1 MNRPTDAYGDTPPEQ
16 TLKRLEVS
24 AEQGLSDQQV
34 AERRARFG
42 YNETQEQEEPLWHRV
57 FRRFWGPIPWMI
69 EVAGILSAMVQ
80 KWEDFF
86 IILIM
91 LLVNA
96 FLDFMQE
103 HRALNALRALKTR
116 LASEVI
122 VLRNGSFST
131 IPARELVPGDI
142 VKLRLGDIVPADMQ
156 LISGDY
162 LLIDQAALTGESL
175 PVNKSRQDVAYANT
189 IVKQGEMLA
198 VVVNT
203 AADTNF
209 HSVVSLV
216 ARASLEERS
225 HFQKMVIKIGNFL
238 IIITVALVLLILM
251 VALFRHE
258 DFLEIIRFSLVL
270 TVAAIPVALPAV
282 LSVTMAVGAL
292 NLARRQAIVS
302 KLTAIEELAG
312 VDVFC
317 SDKTGTL
324 TKNQMQVATP
334 VVFQGHDQE
343 ELFLIAAL
351 ASREENHDPIEAP
364 IFEHLRRHFPE
375 APVGDYRQLEFIPFD
390 PVRKRTE
397 ARVEH
402 AGHSFRVMKG
412 AAQVILELAALSES
426 RVDQVMAQVEQLA
439 AKGYRT
445 LAVAHDRAG
454 RVELVGL
461 IPLFDPPRD
470 DSAQVIHDMREHGL
484 KVKMVT
490 GDNIAI
496 AREIGHMLGLEGRA
510 ILPDELRGIGNQD
523 MLLLASV
530 ISEGIYRKL
539 APGISDKA
547 AKAFAREITAQVEK
561 AFETSNLSSGYIKT
575 HESAI
580 VRTIEEVDIFAEV
593 VPEDK
598 YLIVDTLQ
606 KADYIVAMTGDGVN
620 DAPALKKADCGIA
633 VSNATDAAR
642 AAADIILTAP
652 GLSVINEAVKQ
663 ARITF
668 ERMKSYSIFR
678 VAETI
683 RIILFMTLAIVVF
696 NFYPIT
702 ALMIIILA
710 LLNDIPIL
718 AIAYDNTK
726 IEKRPVRWNMPELL
740 TVASTL
746 GIAGVLSSF
755 LLFFILMELKF
766 STEMIQS
773 MMFAK
778 LVIAGHGTIYN
789 TRIDD
794 WFWKR
799 PYPSWILFSATFST
813 RILGTLIAV
822 YGFLITPIGWTY
834 ALYMW
839 AYALIWFV
847 FNDAIKML
855 SYRLMRKRGLYV

>member
-1 MNRPTDAYGDTPPEQ
+1 
-16 TLKRLEVS
+16 
-24 AEQGLSDQQV
+24 
-34 AERRARFG
+34 
-42 YNETQEQEEPLWHRV
+42 
-57 FRRFWGPIPWMI
+57 
-69 EVAGILSAMVQ
+69 
-80 KWEDFF
+80 
-86 IILIM
+86 
-91 LLVNA
+91 
-96 FLDFMQE
+96 
-103 HRALNALRALKTR
+103 
-116 LASEVI
+116 
-122 VLRNGSFST
+122 
-131 IPARELVPGDI
+131 
-142 VKLRLGDIVPADMQ
+142 IVPADVQ
-156 LISGDY
+156 LLQGDY
-162 LLIDQAALTGESL
+162 LLIDQSALTGESL
-175 PVNKSRQDVAYANT
+175 PVSKKPQDVAYANT
-189 IVKQGEMLA
+189 VVKQGEMLA

-203 AADTNF
+203 GMQTNF
-209 HSVVSLV
+209 HTVVSLV

-238 IIITVALVLLILM
+238 IILTVALVLLILM

-258 DFLEIIRFSLVL
+258 NFLEIARFSLVL

-302 KLTAIEELAG
+302 RLTAIEELAG

-324 TKNQMQVATP
+324 TKNEMQVADP
-334 VVFQGHDQE
+334 VVLPGHDE
-343 ELFLIAAL
+343 RELFLIAAL
-351 ASREENHDPIEAP
+351 SSREENHDPIELP
-364 IFEHLRRHFPE
+364 IFTQLREHFADVDE
-375 APVGDYRQLEFIPFD
+375 SAYRLQKFTPFD

-397 ARVEH
+397 AVI
-402 AGHSFRVMKG
+402 GHQGKTFTAIKG
-412 AAQVILELAALSES
+412 AAQVVLELAAPPE
-426 RVDQVMAQVEQLA
+426 DQAKQVMRQVDELA
-439 AKGYRT
+439 SRGYRT
-445 LAVAHDRAG
+445 LAVARQEDG
-454 RVELVGL
+454 QVELIGQL
-461 IPLFDPPRD
+461 PLFDPPRE
-470 DSAQVIHDMREHGL
+470 DSVQVITDMRAHGL

-496 AREIGHMLGLEGRA
+496 AREIGHMLGLTGRA
-510 ILPDELRGIGNQD
+510 ILPDELRGIGNEE
-523 MLLLASV
+523 MLLLARV
-530 ISEGIYRKL
+530 IAEGIYRKL
-539 APGISDKA
+539 APGVDEAEAKGFA
-547 AKAFAREITAQVEK
+547 AQIVEQVEK
-561 AFETSNLSSGYIKT
+561 AFETSTLSSGYIKT

-580 VRTIEEVDIFAEV
+580 IHTIEAVDIFAEV

-642 AAADIILTAP
+642 AAADIVLTAP

-683 RIILFMTLAIVVF
+683 RIILFMTLSIVVF

-726 IEKRPVRWNMPELL
+726 IEKHPVRWNMPEML

-746 GIAGVLSSF
+746 GVAGVLSSF
-755 LLFFILMELKF
+755 MLFFILEELHF
-766 STEMIQS
+766 STDMIQS

-799 PYPSWILFSATFST
+799 PYPSWILFNATFST
-813 RILGTLIAV
+813 RVLGTLIAV

-839 AYALIWFV
+839 AYALAWFV
-847 FNDAIKML
+847 FNDWIKML
-855 SYRLMRKRGLYV
+855 TYRLLRKRGLYV